1 MWTPA
6 PATIYVH
13 RHWRAGGTER
23 RLPFVIDP
31 ATLPQPEAL
40 KDQAYTGNAVE
51 PGVTIAG
58 LVEGR
63 DYTVRYEDNVEP
75 GTATAVV
82 TGIGNYA
89 GSYTLHFTILEE
101 EPEPTP
107 EPTPESQPK
116 DGPSRPSSIVTDENW
131 RPEEYSRQ
139 ALWMRTDGAEEAV
152 RVLLIDACPVL
163 NADGTPVLRGD
174 GSPLYSCATCTSP
187 PR

>member
-1 MWTPA
+1 MDGYERNVDAGT
-6 PATIYVH
+6 ATIYVTGIGAL
-13 RHWRAGGTER
+13 AGQSAAYT
-23 RLPFVIDP
+23 FVIDP

-101 EPEPTP
+101 EPERYAR
-107 EPTPESQPK
+107 
-116 DGPSRPSSIVTDENW
+116 SRSRKMARRARLPSSRMKTGGP
-131 RPEEYSRQ
+131 RSTAGRRCGC
-139 ALWMRTDGAEEAV
+139 ARTA
-152 RVLLIDACPVL
+152 RRKPCACCSS
-163 NADGTPVLRGD
+163 TPAR
-174 GSPLYSCATCTSP
+174 C
-187 PR
+187 